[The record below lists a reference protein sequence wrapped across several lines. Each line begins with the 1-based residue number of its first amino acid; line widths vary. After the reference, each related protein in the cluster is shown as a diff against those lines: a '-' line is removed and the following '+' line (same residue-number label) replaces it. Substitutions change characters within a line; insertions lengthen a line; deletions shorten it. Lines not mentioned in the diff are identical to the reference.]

1 MLAFA
6 DFLRARAET
15 AQTQPPPE
23 PVMPQPAPR
32 PDKETVMAAIKRLA
46 AGYPMLDR
54 ALMLNE
60 ISGLMSEH
68 LLHGRPAAEVIDAL
82 EALFDRHYQ
91 AHRAS

>member
-6 DFLRARAET
+6 DFLHARAEA

-23 PVMPQPAPR
+23 PAMPQPAPR
-32 PDKETVMAAIKRLA
+32 PDNETVMAAIKRLA

-82 EALFDRHYQ
+82 EALFDRYYQ